1 MDKAA
6 GTVVLGKTEGN
17 VGERAGIVFAIHE
30 SLAAKDLEPRDV
42 WLAATEDFLRSEK
55 TKSVSWQGVVKW
67 DGMVWCLLEVACLVF
82 ITAVAM

>member
-30 SLAAKDLEPRDV
+30 RRTWSQEMSGLLPLKTSSGVKKPRV
-42 WLAATEDFLRSEK
+42 
-55 TKSVSWQGVVKW
+55 
-67 DGMVWCLLEVACLVF
+67 
-82 ITAVAM
+82 